1 MEGLVS
7 LLVVLVFLMMP
18 VLPALL
24 ARASH
29 KAQERAARELAAHR
43 RALLGRAPPSPP
55 RPDRRSPVEYQSL
68 EEIPARPV
76 SLEDA
81 LPAIPSTL
89 EAAPAAP
96 RRQRRTSPVLL
107 EKPGDV
113 RRAILLGALL
123 GPPRGAD

>member
-7 LLVVLVFLMMP
+7 LLVVLLFLMMP

-24 ARASH
+24 ARAAR
-29 KAQERAARELAAHR
+29 KAQERAAREVAAHR
-43 RALLGRAPPSPP
+43 RALLGRTPPSPP
-55 RPDRRSPVEYQSL
+55 LPDRRSPVKYQLL

-76 SLEDA
+76 SLEEA
-81 LPAIPSTL
+81 LPAFPSAL
-89 EAAPAAP
+89 DADPAPP
-96 RRQRRTSPVLL
+96 RRRRTSQVLL